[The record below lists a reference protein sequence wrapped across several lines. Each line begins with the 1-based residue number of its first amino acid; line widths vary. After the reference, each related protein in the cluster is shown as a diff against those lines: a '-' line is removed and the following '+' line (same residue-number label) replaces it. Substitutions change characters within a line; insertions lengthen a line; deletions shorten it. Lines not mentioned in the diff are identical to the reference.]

1 VDAKVAYWMHRVDD
15 CLAVIETVA
24 LQQFRCHKNSMEVH
38 LFSIFMQFFDMCL
51 RYLICIHPHIQ
62 IFLEMVLAKK
72 QDKLLNLAKTDK
84 SNTGRQLCSL
94 MAIDFTINTE
104 KTTNIAR
111 KNAFALIRLQR
122 YKHAAA
128 AFLCAV
134 PPLLKEACNVLVR
147 YCEDAPL
154 AFLVARIV
162 EETHSPDAPV
172 RPNGLFLGPVARS
185 IMTRYLLS
193 DDRTNSSNTTTDDEV
208 AGFNF
213 IGRLLL
219 QEAGPCKQAVT
230 KLCHV
235 WGEHLQHPRVSSV
248 SNGSTS
254 NHVVSNPVSLVNSKH
269 VHQSLLATANLV
281 SSDRNQVA
289 GRHVSL
295 SDICMQSTH
304 SLFHMIRLQMLT
316 SALLCLP
323 AHLARNVDILSVMA
337 AVDRQLQHQCLLG
350 DRESWTRYMA
360 EFVSQC
366 SQANRESEC
375 QRGWGC
381 QHFSVLVETVMK
393 EYRAHKIELERQ
405 EQLRLQ
411 KEAAEVEN
419 EDDDVS
425 DDEEKEGAITASI
438 PTEKPIAPTVV
449 EPPAVIIPKQT
460 GFNLAYMTTQNAA
473 SKPAAATSAG
483 LATPNAL
490 DMFDSFENQRST
502 RPQQPRTTAAAPSAL
517 DMFDFQAP
525 NRSSKTPASLLSSSA
540 STSSS
545 AAEQGPSALDAF
557 DFQSPSRTTGF
568 KYSSARDSGSSR
580 NASNSASA
588 AVPSALDMFDYQPP
602 NRSTKA
608 SASTVSPTP
617 AVPNM
622 LDAFDFQP
630 PSRSSSRQI
639 TANIQTASAAVDVP
653 KTASPA
659 PAASALD
666 VFDLQPGNRR
676 QSNFAA
682 EFLAKRNANAE
693 SGSKISENNNG
704 VAEAPLSAES
714 KLSSGQAVPNAL
726 DIFDYQPR
734 RR

>member
-1 VDAKVAYWMHRVDD
+1 
-15 CLAVIETVA
+15 
-24 LQQFRCHKNSMEVH
+24 
-38 LFSIFMQFFDMCL
+38 
-51 RYLICIHPHIQ
+51 
-62 IFLEMVLAKK
+62 
-72 QDKLLNLAKTDK
+72 
-84 SNTGRQLCSL
+84 
-94 MAIDFTINTE
+94 
-104 KTTNIAR
+104 
-111 KNAFALIRLQR
+111 
-122 YKHAAA
+122 
-128 AFLCAV
+128 
-134 PPLLKEACNVLVR
+134 
-147 YCEDAPL
+147 
-154 AFLVARIV
+154 
-162 EETHSPDAPV
+162 
-172 RPNGLFLGPVARS
+172 
-185 IMTRYLLS
+185 
-193 DDRTNSSNTTTDDEV
+193 
-208 AGFNF
+208 
-213 IGRLLL
+213 
-219 QEAGPCKQAVT
+219 
-230 KLCHV
+230 
-235 WGEHLQHPRVSSV
+235 
-248 SNGSTS
+248 
-254 NHVVSNPVSLVNSKH
+254 
-269 VHQSLLATANLV
+269 
-281 SSDRNQVA
+281 
-289 GRHVSL
+289 
-295 SDICMQSTH
+295 
-304 SLFHMIRLQMLT
+304 
-316 SALLCLP
+316 
-323 AHLARNVDILSVMA
+323 
-337 AVDRQLQHQCLLG
+337 
-350 DRESWTRYMA
+350 
-360 EFVSQC
+360 VSQC

-393 EYRAHKIELERQ
+393 EYRAHKIERERQ

-411 KEAAEVEN
+411 KEAEEDEN

-425 DDEEKEGAITASI
+425 DDEEKEGAVTISI

-449 EPPAVIIPKQT
+449 EPPAVVIPKQA
-460 GFNLAYMTTQNAA
+460 GFNLAYMTTQKTA
-473 SKPAAATSAG
+473 SKPAAAASAG

-639 TANIQTASAAVDVP
+639 TANIQTASAAVDAP
-653 KTASPA
+653 KTTSPA

-682 EFLAKRNANAE
+682 EFLAKRNADAE
-693 SGSKISENNNG
+693 NGSKISENNG

-714 KLSSGQAVPNAL
+714 QPSSGQAVPNAL